1 MLCYHGI
8 VFPFSRRKQ
17 QQVIIFN
24 ESLLLLVLC
33 LAVHLERTGGK
44 WRLNYNRCLM
54 IFFALF
60 VAVNTVYILW
70 RYMKILNGTDG
81 KASPRSGKGGVKNSP
96 KSKMPDRAYNSYA

>member
-1 MLCYHGI
+1 
-8 VFPFSRRKQ
+8 
-17 QQVIIFN
+17 
-24 ESLLLLVLC
+24 
-33 LAVHLERTGGK
+33 
-44 WRLNYNRCLM
+44 M